1 MGILAELSKIVHV
14 LKNEAL
20 VQPIYKLV
28 EVKVNH
34 VSRDV
39 LSLQNAF
46 LNLTTNLDVV
56 VSANSVVND
65 EQPHPHIFERVDS
78 IATCVESVKLAHKG
92 VKKLSAVPDCFCKM
106 ASEGLE
112 GVVDIEKCRP

>member
-1 MGILAELSKIVHV
+1 MGIFAELGKIVYV

-20 VQPIYKLV
+20 VEPIDKLV
-28 EVKVNH
+28 EVKLYH
-34 VSRDV
+34 VPRDV

-65 EQPHPHIFERVDS
+65 EEPHPHIFERMDS
-78 IATCVESVKLAHKG
+78 IATCVESVKFAHE
-92 VKKLSAVPDCFCKM
+92 VVEKLGAVPDCFCEM
-106 ASEGLE
+106 APEGLQ

>member
-1 MGILAELSKIVHV
+1 MGIFAELSKIVHV

-20 VQPIYKLV
+20 VQPIDKLV
-28 EVKVNH
+28 EVKLYH
-34 VSRDV
+34 VPRDV

-46 LNLTTNLDVV
+46 LNLTANLDVV

-65 EQPHPHIFERVDS
+65 EEPHPHIFERLDS
-78 IATCVESVKLAHKG
+78 IATCVESVKLAHE
-92 VKKLSAVPDCFCKM
+92 VVEKLGAVPDCFCEM
-106 ASEGLE
+106 APERLQ